1 MTDIDVIFNIAN
13 NDDIVLRL
21 RIIEQWR
28 LSGLFLLVFL
38 ERSHESSLLGVGL
51 ESSVAELGG
60 GVDELE
66 VDVLQSSLLGV
77 GQERLSQGQDSLL
90 RSNAATLEH
99 DEVLLDLSIVRESS
113 HGVDGLVRQIVVGG
127 GVVLNQLSV
136 LHLESLTDSVDL
148 LVDLSSMMVALLSS
162 SGHGELDSAWMPS
175 SNTGDLPQ
183 TLVSLPG
190 QLLGVPSAGD
200 ALESV
205 TLGDADD
212 VDHLVSGK
220 DSGDRNLLLEVV
232 PGKVNL
238 VSDGSSVQLDLHDVG
253 LLLSATQ
260 DFHLCVDN
268 NTDGGAVLL
277 HLCQLLLDLLLSEII
292 SPLGAGL
299 SEGLLLGL
307 RPVLV
312 EPSLSLFSNMLSPD
326 SLESS
331 HTSWSLDVSNNT
343 NADHWWS
350 LDNGDGLDDFLLV
363 DLGAGSVHLPD
374 DVGHAGL
381 VAHEGSQVD
390 RLAWVIL
397 GESLDLASMP
407 LGSLLGEKSLGSVTG
422 CLELPVRHCVS
433 CRSESS
439 NIS

>member
-21 RIIEQWR
+21 RIIEQWK

-66 VDVLQSSLLGV
+66 VDVLQSSLLG
-77 GQERLSQGQDSLL
+77 
-90 RSNAATLEH
+90 SNAATLEH

-127 GVVLNQLSV
+127 GVVLHQLSI

-148 LVDLSSMMVALLSS
+148 LVDLSSVMVAFLSS
-162 SGHGELDSAWMPS
+162 SGHGELDPAWMPS
-175 SNTGDLPQ
+175 SNTSHLPQ

-190 QLLGVPSAGD
+190 QLLGVPPAGD

-232 PGKVNL
+232 PAK
-238 VSDGSSVQLDLHDVG
+238 ST
-253 LLLSATQ
+253 LSAM
-260 DFHLCVDN
+260 
-268 NTDGGAVLL
+268 
-277 HLCQLLLDLLLSEII
+277 
-292 SPLGAGL
+292 
-299 SEGLLLGL
+299 
-307 RPVLV
+307 
-312 EPSLSLFSNMLSPD
+312 EPPFSW
-326 SLESS
+326 
-331 HTSWSLDVSNNT
+331 TS
-343 NADHWWS
+343 
-350 LDNGDGLDDFLLV
+350 
-363 DLGAGSVHLPD
+363 
-374 DVGHAGL
+374 
-381 VAHEGSQVD
+381 
-390 RLAWVIL
+390 
-397 GESLDLASMP
+397 
-407 LGSLLGEKSLGSVTG
+407 
-422 CLELPVRHCVS
+422 
-433 CRSESS
+433 
-439 NIS
+439 